1 VKSVVFHLEIR
12 RIDAAQDGL
21 WKIKGKRQV
30 IHARNDLSAADR
42 LKAARQIV
50 EGGQ

>member
-1 VKSVVFHLEIR
+1 VVFHLEIR